1 MLISTSK
8 AAPPSS
14 IGIAAD
20 TRSANGLRCGFTG
33 NAFAPRSFT
42 VLRIMLDAPKPATKS
57 LQPTEQ
63 SYGRW
68 HVLPSAL
75 VSDQSY
81 PALCSLQSEKT
92 TSFILHYIHASPAV
106 TADHLECFFSQL
118 LKFFFFLFI

>member
-75 VSDQSY
+75 VSDPTCPSNCSHQSKKTY
-81 PALCSLQSEKT
+81 LHHPALHPLVHRRYSRP
-92 TSFILHYIHASPAV
+92 HGM
-106 TADHLECFFSQL
+106 
-118 LKFFFFLFI
+118 LF

>member
-68 HVLPSAL
+68 HVLPSAP
-75 VSDQSY
+75 VSDPSC

-92 TSFILHYIHASPAV
+92 YQLHPALHPRV
-106 TADHLECFFSQL
+106 PSRYSRPLGM
-118 LKFFFFLFI
+118 LF